1 MPGVGAAKNVM
12 NNLKKQDLVE
22 SIKNYSNPILGI
34 CVGMQIFYEFSEEED
49 TECLGIL
56 PGTIKKFVNS
66 DLTIP
71 HMGWNKVMFEDGN
84 FSDCNGYYYFANSYY
99 AEISKS
105 TFAKTKY
112 GIKFSSCVNKDNF
125 YGVQFHPEK
134 SSVNGMKFLNS
145 FFSML

>member
-1 MPGVGAAKNVM
+1 M

-22 SIKNYSNPILGI
+22 SIKNYSKPILGI

-49 TECLGIL
+49 TECLVIL

-84 FSDCNGYYYFANSYY
+84 FSDCNGYYYFANSY
-99 AEISKS
+99 
-105 TFAKTKY
+105 
-112 GIKFSSCVNKDNF
+112 
-125 YGVQFHPEK
+125 
-134 SSVNGMKFLNS
+134 
-145 FFSML
+145 